1 MPCARLLCL
10 HAVAITPGGSMELV
24 RSSLS
29 IASGLPCD
37 KARSAPAITVS
48 GPAQR
53 SLTLRPARSPSRLAT
68 LYTEGSDSFVA
79 STAASISYR
88 VERTSPRA
96 GVTPAEVQRLSRRTL
111 SPTDWRLVVGIAS
124 MKIAGHSVAF
134 ILIQIQLP
142 GCCANRS
149 SMQCRCERRQALSTD
164 R

>member
-1 MPCARLLCL
+1 MPSPLPRRVRWSLFAR
-10 HAVAITPGGSMELV
+10 
-24 RSSLS
+24 LS
-29 IASGLPCD
+29 IASGLPCN

-79 STAASISYR
+79 STAAAISYR

-96 GVTPAEVQRLSRRTL
+96 GVPPAEVQRLSRRTL
-111 SPTDWRLVVGIAS
+111 SPTDWRLVVRIAS
-124 MKIAGHSVAF
+124 MKIAGQSVTF

-149 SMQCRCERRQALSTD
+149 SMQCRCERRQALLTD